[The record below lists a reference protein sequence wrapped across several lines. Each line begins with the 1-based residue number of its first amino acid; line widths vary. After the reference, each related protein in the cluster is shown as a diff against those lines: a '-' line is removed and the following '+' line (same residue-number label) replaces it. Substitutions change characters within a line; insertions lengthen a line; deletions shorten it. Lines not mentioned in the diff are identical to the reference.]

1 LGLHS
6 LLPFSV
12 SHSFQVSR
20 LGSQVSRENEVLAE
34 PDWLARR
41 AAHERRVR
49 AWTDPHQA
57 RQARGEKHPVEDF
70 LFEYYRFRAS
80 WLRRWHPGPDVVL
93 LGAAARD
100 YLQWPEYQEI
110 SLASPV
116 PGSAVGA
123 SLPVRRAQG
132 LEPAER
138 LAIST
143 ASSREQARSHGN
155 AGSPNLPQF
164 GVMLN
169 PATFAPKR
177 RDSLAWMLALLRAT
191 AERPPQFACYGLH
204 EWAMVYRQT
213 PDEVRHN
220 QWPLRFPPDELAR
233 IVEAQ
238 PVRCSHFDAFRFFTA
253 PARPLNKLQPERAT
267 SAQFEQRGCLHA
279 NMDLYKW
286 AFKLAPFTPSELT
299 ADCFALARD
308 IRETDMRASPY
319 DFRAL
324 GHAPIAIETPEG
336 RAEYERHQRAFAER
350 SQPLRARLIA
360 LGERLLGM

>member
-1 LGLHS
+1 MANDRRTVSNS
-6 LLPFSV
+6 LAVVHLP
-12 SHSFQVSR
+12 
-20 LGSQVSRENEVLAE
+20 EA
-34 PDWLARR
+34 DWLARR
-41 AAHERRVR
+41 AAHEQRVR
-49 AWTDPHQA
+49 VWTDPHQA
-57 RQARGEKHPVEDF
+57 RQAKGEQHPVEDF
-70 LFEYYRFRAS
+70 LFEYYRFRVS

-100 YLQWPEYQEI
+100 YLQWPEYHE
-110 SLASPV
+110 V
-116 PGSAVGA
+116 KVGPG
-123 SLPVRRAQG
+123 P
-132 LEPAER
+132 EP
-138 LAIST
+138 T
-143 ASSREQARSHGN
+143 D
-155 AGSPNLPQF
+155 

-169 PATFAPKR
+169 STAFPPKR
-177 RDSLAWMLALLRAT
+177 RDSLAWMLALLRNT

-220 QWPLRFPPDELAR
+220 RWSLRFPPDELAR

-238 PVRCSHFDAFRFFTA
+238 PIRCSHFDAFRFFTA
-253 PARPLNKLQPERAT
+253 PARPLNKLQPERTT

-286 AFKLAPFTPSELT
+286 AFKFAPFTPAELT

-308 IRETDMRASPY
+308 IREIDMRASPY

-336 RAEYERHQRAFAER
+336 RAEYEWHQRAFAER

-360 LGERLLGM
+360 LGERLLAG